1 MEENAP
7 VDSELKREGEVIRQV
22 RESEPSSKTSPTL
35 LPVASNESTDVIP
48 EEDVMVS
55 DSSAGATAGSST
67 KSFGHHAEKNSG
79 GIRFWNQFQDERYR
93 TPPPPALNPRRS
105 SSGVSDDISM
115 ETPPSSFSTTI
126 HPDLA
131 KYHNGHPGSRSSTP
145 VPSVGPSASEVARK
159 VNNKRRRDEDFDPAS
174 FKRRAVSPGMSVQSS
189 PVMPQS
195 PVFSKDGSGWG
206 HPPPK
211 APSSHTNGDR
221 SNSAGSVGPP
231 KRVGLQGMTETH
243 DGLMNMSIE

>member
-1 MEENAP
+1 MEESAP

-22 RESEPSSKTSPTL
+22 RESEPSIQTSPSL
-35 LPVASNESTDVIP
+35 LPSTSNESTDAVP

-55 DSSAGATAGSST
+55 DSSAGAAADSST
-67 KSFGHHAEKNSG
+67 STFSQQAEQHSG
-79 GIRFWNQFQDERYR
+79 GLKFWNQFHDERYR
-93 TPPPPALNPRRS
+93 TPPPTLYPRRS
-105 SSGVSDDISM
+105 SSGVSDDTNM
-115 ETPPSSFSTTI
+115 ETPPSSISTTV

-131 KYHNGHPGSRSSTP
+131 KYHYTQSRSRSSTP
-145 VPSVGPSASEVARK
+145 IPSVAPSASEVARK
-159 VNNKRRRDEDFDPAS
+159 ANNKRRRDEDFDPAS

-195 PVFSKDGSGWG
+195 PVFNKDGSGWG

-211 APSSHTNGDR
+211 IPLGHANGDR